1 MKKIFNLDWNL
12 FKIRSG
18 KNPQEYFE
26 FLCYLLFCKKYK
38 QIEGIIRYKNQA
50 GIETDPITTD
60 SDVIG
65 WQAKFYDCTLSS
77 KKNELKK
84 TISTTKKKYPNITK
98 LLFYTN
104 QEWGQGKTVGSTSK
118 VKSDIEKFANNNN
131 ISIEWKTESFFQSL
145 FVLEETQEFI
155 SPFFNK
161 DDNTFSI
168 IEDMEKDSNQIISG
182 VENFIK
188 FRNEKIKL
196 NRNYIINE
204 LETKIS
210 KNNLVTIT
218 GCSGIG
224 KTVLIKEFYEKQIL
238 KKIPI
243 YLIRSSALNVN
254 EISDLFKNKFY
265 NIVEFHQ
272 IYKTKILII
281 DSLEKVFDFE
291 KEDVL
296 KDMLNYLIKENWKII
311 LTIQKFSLE
320 RSKNLLEKIVNI
332 NEDAIFL
339 KQLELDN
346 LKKLA
351 TKYNFSLPEDDKLL
365 ELITIPFY
373 LDKFLNIN
381 SNKNINFLDFKE
393 EIWKIK
399 IRNIDFQGENF
410 FLDIIYEKSKT
421 KNFYIKSYEPLIK
434 KFMKEGILKSDNYGI
449 YIAHDIY
456 EELGLKKLINRNF
469 YESSNYMDFF
479 EKIKEIDTKYK
490 NFRNWL
496 LEELELKKDKIY
508 TFIEEII
515 LDKDCYSLEIK
526 DEILTVILLSEYSK
540 DFFFNFKQKLIS
552 NNYNMLK
559 NISCIL
565 RKKCKK
571 IDFEI
576 SNELISLISLK
587 PVGRGWEEF
596 IKFIYENL
604 QNPAL
609 EEIKWSIEIFYEWNQ
624 KNRRGISTKYSTLIA
639 LKWYKNIHKSYIEEK
654 LENKFFNIISFGI
667 QEVEKELTEIFSDIV
682 SNRYKSD
689 YFKVYYKYIIFI
701 LKNNRINLSLY
712 KLFFNYVFEFMKII
726 WSIKKD
732 LINKNNNSEIFGV
745 NSKWNH
751 YYMPAS
757 AIQTPISQLLL
768 LQFHET
774 IEFIIEFINYSINI
788 FTEKYDCQKIILYF
802 DNGESKEQFINNNLW
817 KMYRGTGD
825 ENYLLSSIHMS
836 LEKGILDYIEIYNPN
851 IEEIENILFNLLKK
865 SNSASITA
873 VVASIV
879 MAYPNKTFTTAK
891 VLFKTKELFKY
902 DKIRLLDEQTAA
914 MLSNFRG
921 LNDKNKIFLE
931 ERQQSCKK
939 EHRTETLLT
948 LILSY
953 QLVYEKEIQKEI
965 HSILDSYY
973 NSLGNDTFKL
983 QLKCYDSR
991 LIELKFVGEKNGKYI
1006 YSCTLKHSEED
1017 QDAIKQHNQKIDSE
1031 IELYYLDLKHWARN
1045 RLNGNINQ
1053 NYSEYNDFSKIK
1065 TDLNNLIS
1073 KNCSIKNPTAKKM
1086 NKSTIIFV
1094 YCVLIKDYFN
1104 LLTDLEKK
1112 EYKNILLEI
1121 VDAYL
1126 SNTNSYTP
1134 QEEIKEIMGILLDL
1148 IEKYPNE
1155 ENLINLKIL
1164 LCLVHEKE
1172 YGHLKNSI
1180 KCINIIK
1187 SFSEENDCSYR
1198 RLLILNYLLFKSQYK
1213 NDDNLL
1219 NFEYKNKLNN
1229 DDIDFKKMKP
1239 EYLIIPLKLLSGNI
1253 RFNEDKELVKS
1264 IIYHCLNISINSN
1277 NYNIV
1282 KYNFTALFTDLIKNN
1297 LQDSITDYLNP
1308 FLNEF
1313 FNLEII
1319 DKILNYII
1327 TIFIDNKDQQK
1338 FWEIWHFF
1346 KEPIVKFSM
1355 QKKTEYTDK
1364 LIKNYLFSDFDSNFQ
1379 KTYSLELTLLIENN
1393 NIFFKEIS
1401 KKLKGFSSTLYS
1413 ILLLIYNYDL
1423 YIEEGIYWISDI
1435 IEEKVILNKSEKE
1448 DIIFLLETY
1457 MKKFIDS
1464 KNNQFRKDRRL
1475 ETVTLKILDFLEEND
1490 SQLFHN
1496 LRIKMR

>member
-18 KNPQEYFE
+18 KNPQEFFE

-77 KKNELKK
+77 KKNELIK

-196 NRNYIINE
+196 NRNYMINE

-210 KNNLVTIT
+210 KNNLVIIT
-218 GCSGIG
+218 GGSGIG

-339 KQLELDN
+339 KELELDN

-381 SNKNINFLDFKE
+381 SNKNINFFDFKE

-469 YESSNYMDFF
+469 YESSNYIDFF

-508 TFIEEII
+508 IFIEEII
-515 LDKDCYSLEIK
+515 LDKDYYSLEIK

-540 DFFFNFKQKLIS
+540 DFFFNFKQKLID
-552 NNYNMLK
+552 NNYHMLK
-559 NISCIL
+559 NISLIL

-576 SNELISLISLK
+576 SNKFISLK
-587 PVGRGWEEF
+587 PVGKGWEEF

-604 QNPAL
+604 QNPTL
-609 EEIKWSIEIFYEWNQ
+609 EEIEWLIETFYEWNQ
-624 KNRRGISTKYSTLIA
+624 KNSRGISTKYSTLIT
-639 LKWYKNIHKSYIEEK
+639 LKWYKNIHEFYIKEEI
-654 LENKFFNIISFGI
+654 ENKFFNIISFGV
-667 QEVEKELTEIFSDIV
+667 QEIEKELSDIFNDIA
-682 SNRYKSD
+682 SNRYESG
-689 YFKVYYKYIIFI
+689 YFKIYYKYIIFI
-701 LKNNRINLSLY
+701 LKNIAINSLLY

-726 WSIKKD
+726 WLIKKD
-732 LINKNNNSEIFGV
+732 LVLNKNNNPEMFGI
-745 NSKWNH
+745 NSIWNH
-751 YYMPAS
+751 FYMPAS
-757 AIQTPISQLLL
+757 AIQTPISLLL
-768 LQFHET
+768 ILQFHKT
-774 IEFIIEFINYSINI
+774 LEFIIEFINYSINI
-788 FTEKYDCQKIILYF
+788 FAEKYDCQKIILYF
-802 DNGESKEQFINNNLW
+802 DNRESKEQFIDSNLW
-817 KMYRGTGD
+817 KMYRGTGYN
-825 ENYLLSSIHMS
+825 NYLLSSIHMS

-891 VLFKTKELFKY
+891 VLFKTKELFEY
-902 DKIRLLDEQTAA
+902 DKTRLLDEQTAV
-914 MLSNFRG
+914 MLSNLG
-921 LNDKNKIFLE
+921 GWNDKNKIFLE

-953 QLVYEKEIQKEI
+953 QLFYEKEIQKEI
-965 HSILDSYY
+965 HTILDSYY
-973 NSLGNDTFKL
+973 NSSENYIFKL

-991 LIELKFVGEKNGKYI
+991 LMQLEVVGKENGKYI
-1006 YSCTLKHSEED
+1006 YSCISKLSEED

-1031 IELYYLDLKHWARN
+1031 IELSYLRLEHWARN
-1045 RLNGNINQ
+1045 RLDGNINQ
-1053 NYSEYNDFSKIK
+1053 DYSEYNDFSKIK

-1073 KNCSIKNPTAKKM
+1073 KNYSIENPIAKKI
-1086 NKSTIIFV
+1086 NTSTIIFV
-1094 YCVLIKDYFN
+1094 CCVLVKDYFN
-1104 LLTDLEKK
+1104 LLTNLEKK

-1121 VDAYL
+1121 IDTYL
-1126 SNTNSYTP
+1126 SNTNSSTP
-1134 QEEIKEIMGILLDL
+1134 QEEIKETMAILPDL
-1148 IEKYPNE
+1148 IKKYPNE
-1155 ENLINLKIL
+1155 KNLINLKIL

-1172 YGHLKNSI
+1172 YGHLKNTI

-1213 NDDNLL
+1213 NDEELL
-1219 NFEYKNKLNN
+1219 NFEYKNKLNIN
-1229 DDIDFKKMKP
+1229 SIDFKKMKP
-1239 EYLIIPLKLLSGNI
+1239 EYLIIPLELLSGNI
-1253 RFNEDKELVKS
+1253 IFNEDKELVKS
-1264 IIYHCLNISINSN
+1264 IIYHCLNISVNSN

-1282 KYNFTALFTDLIKNN
+1282 KYNFPALFADLIKNN
-1297 LQDSITDYLNP
+1297 LQNSITDYLNP

-1313 FNLEII
+1313 FNLEIA
-1319 DKILNYII
+1319 DEILNYII
-1327 TIFIDNKDQQK
+1327 TIFIDNKDHQK

-1346 KEPIVKFSM
+1346 KEPIVKFSI
-1355 QKKTEYTDK
+1355 QKKTEYIDK
-1364 LIKNYLFSDFDSNFQ
+1364 LIKSYLFYNFNSNFQ

-1401 KKLKGFSSTLYS
+1401 KKLKGFSSILYS
-1413 ILLLIYNYDL
+1413 ILLLIHNYNL

-1435 IEEKVILNKSEKE
+1435 IEEKVILNKFEKKN
-1448 DIIFLLETY
+1448 IIFLLEIY

-1464 KNNQFRKDRRL
+1464 KNNQFKKDKRL
-1475 ETVTLKILDFLEEND
+1475 ETTTLKILDFLEEND